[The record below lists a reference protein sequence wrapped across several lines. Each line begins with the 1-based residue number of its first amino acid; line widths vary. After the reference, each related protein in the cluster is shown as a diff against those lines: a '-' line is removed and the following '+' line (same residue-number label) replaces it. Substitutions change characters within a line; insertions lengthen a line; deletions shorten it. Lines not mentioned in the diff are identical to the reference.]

1 MDLKSSGVEG
11 KEDTDEQKILCH
23 TRSDAW
29 VAASQSSGPD
39 GVSPPMLCFNDRV
52 HNIIQSPG
60 LDRRE
65 HSSSLWLVY
74 STKRAIIIVLWMIQ
88 QLKFDPCAS
97 AHASE
102 LVTGKGRKGLVTPLD
117 DGRLFTYTDLLKCL
131 SKFSFYC
138 DNSFKYISKLNHC
151 RFSINYYC
159 GIKMW
164 VNRRRTCQ
172 TRWGSYPLN
181 SRMLF
186 RTVPISGVVNCLFIC
201 HQDLY
206 PVTFSGTVCIA
217 MKRS

>member
-1 MDLKSSGVEG
+1 MPELLQARAQAQTEFLHQCS
-11 KEDTDEQKILCH
+11 
-23 TRSDAW
+23 
-29 VAASQSSGPD
+29 ASMT
-39 GVSPPMLCFNDRV
+39 VSTTLSRV
-52 HNIIQSPG
+52 
-60 LDRRE
+60 LDWTGENTVR
-65 HSSSLWLVY
+65 SSSLWLVY

-102 LVTGKGRKGLVTPLD
+102 IVTGKGRKGLVTPLD

-181 SRMLF
+181 SRTLF

-201 HQDLY
+201 HQDLN
-206 PVTFSGTVCIA
+206 PVSFSGTVCIA